1 MPEFKEKFGSHAKVF
16 NGTAEMT
23 TGRLKKG
30 DLMKNKH
37 GRIVSKKKH
46 AQGKSPLSS
55 YVKLVTEPRKDNLAL
70 LKQPHVN
77 VVKLAI

>member
-37 GRIVSKKKH
+37 GRIVSKESTLREKVH
-46 AQGKSPLSS
+46 
-55 YVKLVTEPRKDNLAL
+55 
-70 LKQPHVN
+70 
-77 VVKLAI
+77 

>member
-1 MPEFKEKFGSHAKVF
+1 MPEFKEKYGSHAKVF

-23 TGRLKKG
+23 AGRLKKG

-46 AQGKSPLSS
+46 AQGKKSIKFLRRAG
-55 YVKLVTEPRKDNLAL
+55 YRTKKGQFGAIKTTTRKSR
-70 LKQPHVN
+70 
-77 VVKLAI
+77 